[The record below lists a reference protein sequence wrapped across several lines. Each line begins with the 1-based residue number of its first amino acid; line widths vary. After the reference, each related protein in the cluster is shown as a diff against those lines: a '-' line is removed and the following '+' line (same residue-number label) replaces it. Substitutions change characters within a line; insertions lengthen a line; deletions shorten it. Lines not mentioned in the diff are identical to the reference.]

1 MSDRNAER
9 NPLKRNT
16 LLLLLSA
23 AVLLAIAAA
32 TLLLP
37 GSASAPDELPPAQAV
52 DAGDMVRVE
61 EGCELLQTLTYTR
74 CEHVVTRR
82 ITAPAELY
90 GKTLDEVAALYPEW
104 RITEFGAKLIKM
116 EQQPDM
122 FCPDHM
128 VLMPNGAGVLC
139 VFQNKYGDACGA
151 GTMAGK
157 RGVLSRAR
165 HLYPQP
171 GAGVLRRAGHAADG
185 QAAGGAASAL

>member
-32 TLLLP
+32 TLLIPDRSTAP
-37 GSASAPDELPPAQAV
+37 GELPPAQAV
-52 DAGDMVRVE
+52 DAADGPTVQ

-82 ITAPAELY
+82 VTAPPELY
-90 GKTLDEVAALYPEW
+90 GKTLAQVEALYPEW
-104 RITEFGAKLIKM
+104 RVTEFAPKLIKM
-116 EQQPDM
+116 EQQPDIY
-122 FCPDHM
+122 CPDHM

-139 VFQNKYGDACGA
+139 VFENKYGDALA
-151 GTMAGK
+151 L
-157 RGVLSRAR
+157 VNELD
-165 HLYPQP
+165 LE
-171 GAGVLRRAGHAADG
+171 L
-185 QAAGGAASAL
+185 SALPSAVQEELRHGKGFSTLSELEQWLESVES

>member
-9 NPLKRNT
+9 NPLKRNI

-37 GSASAPDELPPAQAV
+37 GSATAPDELPPAQAV
-52 DAGDMVRVE
+52 DAGDVTRVA

-82 ITAPAELY
+82 VTAPAELY

-104 RITEFGAKLIKM
+104 RITEFGASLIKM

-128 VLMPNGAGVLC
+128 VLMPNG
-139 VFQNKYGDACGA
+139 
-151 GTMAGK
+151 GTSARQRHVNRFGSHEILQ
-157 RGVLSRAR
+157 RLALHVARAA
-165 HLYPQP
+165 LKQ
-171 GAGVLRRAGHAADG
+171 ALR
-185 QAAGGAASAL
+185 